1 MSFAKQKD
9 KGAVG
14 MENNNHISN
23 EEKTKL
29 EKLINRVLMDTQPT
43 PALFELISFIRKVI
57 E

>member
-1 MSFAKQKD
+1 
-9 KGAVG
+9 